1 MHPPRALARLC
12 SAGCALAAVMPP
24 SMWCV
29 GAQRCAWPQLIID
42 SNPILEAVGN
52 AKTVLLAGL
61 AGWRRCG
68 LQPVATPPHLRRLS
82 FVTPAAP
89 ATAAAPFAAA
99 PSAAAP
105 SAPSAATPFAE
116 IRWVHR
122 VRLSEVEVEVEVEDS
137 AAAASSKER
146 QEAEVMSR
154 GGAEEADVLQLIH
167 EGSPGSSGSP
177 QSPKSPKTP
186 HTAPRW
192 SPDAIEHDNPA
203 AVAEPPRP
211 GVCQSLTRITSFA

>member
-1 MHPPRALARLC
+1 MDLIEAYARDVLGGPADEIAEHWFFRLPVPEIDAWTFSPVEGRVVPPPGAITYLFRLHRNTPVMRLDIDRERWEIQLKDDPDAEAQMFRDLDYCGHDQRAY
-12 SAGCALAAVMPP
+12 GYPY
-24 SMWCV
+24 
-29 GAQRCAWPQLIID
+29 
-42 SNPILEAVGN
+42 PIKA
-52 AKTVLLAGL
+52 
-61 AGWRRCG
+61 C
-68 LQPVATPPHLRRLS
+68 HD
-82 FVTPAAP
+82 
-89 ATAAAPFAAA
+89 
-99 PSAAAP
+99 
-105 SAPSAATPFAE
+105 
-116 IRWVHR
+116 R